1 MGCGVPPFGDPLSCV
16 TDLAGGAA
24 SSISGDF
31 FGAIAKDFAQAADGA
46 TQWLWGQIGSASVVA
61 LYVGPGPATF
71 YSYLGLVGGVALLV
85 ATGLFVIQIITAV
98 LRQDGRGLRKAV
110 TGLLVAFVGASF
122 AIGVTVLLL
131 AAVDALCNG
140 VLEVALGQSMQQLG
154 DHLLGGGVEG
164 AITNPAGMLLLS
176 ILVLISVV
184 IVWAALM
191 IRKLLIVVT
200 AVFAPLAFAG
210 GTAQFSTGWVR
221 KWVEMMLALI
231 VSKLILIFMFIIGYG
246 VLFAS
251 LGEPANAT
259 GAQKITNVAIGVL
272 ILAMSGFSPWI
283 AIRMVHFAGHHFD
296 QVHYQ
301 AAAATAGVAAMSA
314 VPQKLMSSAPGEG
327 GNPGAADER
336 HQRGCGPAQGMA
348 GAAAGKQAPDVGKA
362 PSPPGE
368 SSSPG
373 GGSGGDGPVWRRG
386 RRRRSRQVAGRVRG
400 RLPPWPWR
408 SRPRTPLRRPAA
420 ALAAPATRWAAAHPP
435 PRRL

>member
-46 TQWLWGQIGSASVVA
+46 TQWLWGQVGSASVVA
-61 LYVGPGPATF
+61 LTSGPGRATF

-122 AIGVTVLLL
+122 AVGVTVLLL

-314 VPQKLMSSAPGEG
+314 VPQKLMSSAPG
-327 GNPGAADER
+327 R
-336 HQRGCGPAQGMA
+336 
-348 GAAAGKQAPDVGKA
+348 
-362 PSPPGE
+362 
-368 SSSPG
+368 
-373 GGSGGDGPVWRRG
+373 GGSPVPRG
-386 RRRRSRQVAGRVRG
+386 
-400 RLPPWPWR
+400 
-408 SRPRTPLRRPAA
+408 
-420 ALAAPATRWAAAHPP
+420 
-435 PRRL
+435 

>member
-1 MGCGVPPFGDPLSCV
+1 
-16 TDLAGGAA
+16 
-24 SSISGDF
+24 
-31 FGAIAKDFAQAADGA
+31 
-46 TQWLWGQIGSASVVA
+46 
-61 LYVGPGPATF
+61 
-71 YSYLGLVGGVALLV
+71 
-85 ATGLFVIQIITAV
+85 
-98 LRQDGRGLRKAV
+98 
-110 TGLLVAFVGASF
+110 
-122 AIGVTVLLL
+122 
-131 AAVDALCNG
+131 
-140 VLEVALGQSMQQLG
+140 
-154 DHLLGGGVEG
+154 
-164 AITNPAGMLLLS
+164 
-176 ILVLISVV
+176 
-184 IVWAALM
+184 VWAALM

-314 VPQKLMSSAPGEG
+314 VPQKLMSSAPGKG
-327 GNPGAADER
+327 GNPGAA
-336 HQRGCGPAQGMA
+336 GTNGTNGTAGPPGPAGA
-348 GAAAGKQAPDVGKA
+348 GGKQAPDVGKT
-362 PSPPGE
+362 PNPPGG
-368 SSSPG
+368 SSPA
-373 GGSGGDGPVWRRG
+373 GGSGGTGPSG
-386 RRRRSRQVAGRVRG
+386 AGNG
-400 RLPPWPWR
+400 AAGAAGNGT
-408 SRPRTPLRRPAA
+408 SSGAA
-420 ALAAPATRWAAAHPP
+420 APLTVAVTAKNAAQTAGGRIGSTSDEMGGDSPPP

>member
-24 SSISGDF
+24 ASISGDF

-46 TQWLWGQIGSASVVA
+46 TEWLWGQVGSASVVA
-61 LYVGPGPATF
+61 LNSGPGRPAF
-71 YSYLGLVGGVALLV
+71 YTYLGLVAGIALVV

-98 LRQDGRGLRKAV
+98 LRQDGRALRKAV
-110 TGLLVAFVGASF
+110 TGLLIAALGAGFAVGL
-122 AIGVTVLLL
+122 TVLLL

-140 VLEVALGQSMQQLG
+140 VLKVALGQSMQELG
-154 DHLLGGGVEG
+154 NHLLGVGVQG
-164 AITNPAGMLLLS
+164 AVTNPAGMLLLS
-176 ILVLISVV
+176 LLVLISVV

-221 KWVEMMLALI
+221 KWVEMMIALI

-259 GAQKITNVAIGVL
+259 GAQKVTNVAIGVL
-272 ILAMSGFSPWI
+272 ILAMSGFAPWI

-301 AAAATAGVAAMSA
+301 AAAATAGVAAMTS
-314 VPQKLMSSAPGEG
+314 VPQKVASAASRGPAVAGS
-327 GNPGAADER
+327 PGAAGVNGANGATGR
-336 HQRGCGPAQGMA
+336 PGPAGT
-348 GAAAGKQAPDVGKA
+348 AGKQAPPGA
-362 PSPPGE
+362 PGTPVPGA
-368 SSSPG
+368 SGPG
-373 GGSGGDGPVWRRG
+373 GASPSAGAGAGAPTAAAAPVTVAMTAKTAGQTAAERIASTGEQMGGDK
-386 RRRRSRQVAGRVRG
+386 
-400 RLPPWPWR
+400 
-408 SRPRTPLRRPAA
+408 
-420 ALAAPATRWAAAHPP
+420 PP
-435 PRRL
+435 PPKRG

>member
-24 SSISGDF
+24 ASISGDF

-46 TQWLWGQIGSASVVA
+46 TEWLWGQVGSASVVA
-61 LYVGPGPATF
+61 LNSGPGRPTF
-71 YSYLGLVGGVALLV
+71 YTYLGLVAGIALVV
-85 ATGLFVIQIITAV
+85 ATGLFVVQIVTSV

-110 TGLLVAFVGASF
+110 TGLLIATLGAGFAVGL
-122 AIGVTVLLL
+122 TVLLL
-131 AAVDALCNG
+131 AAVDALCDG
-140 VLEVALGQSMQQLG
+140 VLKVALGQSVQQLG
-154 DHLLGGGVEG
+154 NHLLGVGVEG

-176 ILVLISVV
+176 LLVLISVV
-184 IVWAALM
+184 IVWVALM

-221 KWVEMMLALI
+221 KWVEMMVALI

-259 GAQKITNVAIGVL
+259 GSQKITNVAIGVL
-272 ILAMSGFSPWI
+272 ILAMSGFAPWI

-301 AAAATAGVAAMSA
+301 AAAATAGVAAMTS
-314 VPQKLMSSAPGEG
+314 VPQKVMSATSMGSGGASSPGVAGVNGKNGGTGPPGPAGPAGKQAPTGAPSS
-327 GNPGAADER
+327 PGAGA
-336 HQRGCGPAQGMA
+336 GGPGGAGSGA
-348 GAAAGKQAPDVGKA
+348 GAAAGAAP
-362 PSPPGE
+362 
-368 SSSPG
+368 
-373 GGSGGDGPVWRRG
+373 
-386 RRRRSRQVAGRVRG
+386 
-400 RLPPWPWR
+400 
-408 SRPRTPLRRPAA
+408 TAA
-420 ALAAPATRWAAAHPP
+420 ALPVTVAMTAKNAAQAGADRIGGAGEQMGGERPP
-435 PRRL
+435 PPKPG